1 MENQESKQEKNP
13 MEMLADKL
21 DVLQAE
27 KNDRRG
33 VSCVRTL
40 IMYLRRGD
48 IDSARAVCMNEGD
61 KIRSYPDIKQIL
73 EEELINEK
81 L

>member
-1 MENQESKQEKNP
+1 MKNPETKQEKNP
-13 MEMLADKL
+13 MEVLADSL

-33 VSCVRTL
+33 ISCVRTL
-40 IMYLRRGD
+40 IVYLRRGD
-48 IDSARAVCMNEGD
+48 IDGAKAVYLNESD
-61 KIRSYPDIKQIL
+61 KIRNYPDIKEML
-73 EEELINEK
+73 EQELLKEK